1 MSGDWFFKSV
11 VIRGVSEL
19 RHWQSSQIIVAVE
32 RYFHAVKLDSG
43 PCSLVS
49 VYAATRFFQ
58 HRQQLNEPK
67 IFQTDKTLETATHII
82 NNTRSGYM
90 NKTQFKSKST
100 RTIDC
105 VKRL

>member
-11 VIRGVSEL
+11 IRSVSEL
-19 RHWQSSQIIVAVE
+19 RHWQSRQIIVAVE

-49 VYAATRFFQ
+49 VYVATCFFQ

-82 NNTRSGYM
+82 NNIRSGYM
-90 NKTQFKSKST
+90 NKAQFKSKST